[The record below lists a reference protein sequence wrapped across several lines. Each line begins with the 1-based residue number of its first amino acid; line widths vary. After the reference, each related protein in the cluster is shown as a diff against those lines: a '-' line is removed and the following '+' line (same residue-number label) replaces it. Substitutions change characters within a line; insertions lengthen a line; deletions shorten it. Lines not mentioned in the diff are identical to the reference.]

1 MIHAIVSWSLRNRFL
16 VACGALFII
25 AIGIFEVRRTPIDAI
40 PDLSENQVIVFADW
54 AGRSPQ
60 EVEDQITYPLS
71 VNLQGLAGVK
81 TVRANSM
88 FGFSLLTVIFDEK
101 IDNYFARTRILERL
115 NYLGDILPAGVVP
128 KLGPDATGLGWVY
141 QYYFDVDPSQS
152 LKGGYDLGELRA
164 VQDWFVRYQ
173 LNAVSGVA
181 EVAGIGGF
189 VRQYQ
194 IEVSSAKMR
203 AAKVTLQDVMDAVG
217 QSNLNVGG
225 KVIEE
230 NGMEFVVRGLGLV
243 ESAADLEKTVL
254 TSREGTP
261 IYLRDVATV
270 QIGGEFRRGALD
282 VAGREVVGGIVVMR
296 TGENAHEV
304 IQRVKEKIAQITPS
318 LPPGVTIKPFYDR
331 SELIDRT
338 IDTLKHA
345 LTEEIILVTLAHI
358 IFLFHFRSI
367 LIVTFPLPVS
377 ILISFILMRQFGIT
391 SNIMSLSGIAIAIG
405 VLVDAAIV
413 MTENVIRHCEQ
424 AEDRKRAPL
433 TKAETWE
440 VTLAASQQVG
450 RPIFFAM
457 AIIILAFVPVF
468 ALTGQEGKLFH
479 PLAFTKTFAM
489 IGSTLLAVTI
499 VPVLCAT
506 LVRGPFHSEDRNIIM
521 RLLLRVYEPVLDW
534 ALEHRRTVL
543 AGAAALLVAALVLAF
558 GLPLA
563 VRDRVPALR
572 GVAGIGSEFMPP
584 LNEGSLLFMPVLL
597 PQTSLTEVKRI
608 MAWQDRVIAATP
620 EVASVAGK
628 LGRSESA
635 TDPAPVE
642 MIETTIMLKPQ
653 IEWRKGMTKD
663 ALVTELSGK
672 LTQVPG
678 YVPGFLQPIE
688 NRILMLSTG
697 IRAQVGI
704 KILGDNLDALQ
715 NKAFEVERIVRDV
728 PGAVGVAPSR
738 LQGKP
743 YLEVAVNREAMA
755 RFGLRAAQL
764 LEVVEAGIG
773 GKNVTTTIEGR
784 QRFPI
789 QVRMA
794 RDERDDIERLGDLLV
809 ATPAGKYIPLGQLT
823 DIRRNLGASEIASE
837 NGRLRVFVQA
847 NVQGRDLGG
856 FVDEV
861 KRRIAQEIQLPK
873 GMTIEWSGQYE
884 NQLRAKRTLQFIVP
898 AVLVIIFLLLYIV
911 YHNAK
916 EAAHVILAVPF
927 ALTGGVFLQWLLGY
941 NFSVAVWVGY
951 IALFGTA
958 IQTGVV
964 MVVYLE
970 EAVERKKRELG
981 GTRSRAS
988 LTLVEGVAGG
998 GASAGEVGRAGA
1010 RPSEM
1015 TRADLLVAIKEGAR
1029 LRLRPKVMTVAT
1041 IVASLLPIMW
1051 STRTGAEVM
1060 KPLAT
1065 PVIGGMLSSL
1075 VHILIVT
1082 PVIFAW
1088 LRERELGSERGAGLS
1103 GSPVILPPG

>member
-1 MIHAIVSWSLRNRFL
+1 MIPRLIEWSLRNRFL
-16 VACGALFII
+16 VACAMLFIV
-25 AIGIFEVRRTPIDAI
+25 AMGIFELRRTPIDAI

-54 AGRSPQ
+54 PGRSPQ

-88 FGFSLLTVIFDEK
+88 FGFSLLTIIFDDK
-101 IDNYFARTRILERL
+101 IDNYFARTRVLERL
-115 NYLGDILPAGVVP
+115 NYLGDILPAGVTA
-128 KLGPDATGLGWVY
+128 KLGPDATGLGWVF
-141 QYYFDVDPSQS
+141 QYYLDVES
-152 LKGGYDLGELRA
+152 GAHDLGELRA

-173 LNAVSGVA
+173 LNAVPGVA
-181 EVAGIGGF
+181 EVASVGGF

-194 IEVSSAKMR
+194 IEVSSMKMR
-203 AAKVTLQDVMDAVG
+203 AAKVSLQEVMDAVG

-230 NGMEFVVRGLGLV
+230 NGMEFIVRGLGLIQ
-243 ESAADLEKTVL
+243 SIGDLEKTVL
-254 TSREGTP
+254 AEREGTP

-270 QIGGEFRRGALD
+270 QIGGDFRRGALD
-282 VAGREVVGGIVVMR
+282 VNGREVVGGIVVMR
-296 TGENAHEV
+296 TGENAREV
-304 IQRVKEKIAQITPS
+304 IARVKEKIAQIAPS
-318 LPPGVTIKPFYDR
+318 LPPGVTIKSFYDR

-413 MTENVIRHCEQ
+413 MTENVIRHCEE
-424 AEDRKRAPL
+424 AEARKGAPL
-433 TKAETWE
+433 IPGETFD
-440 VTLAASQQVG
+440 VVLTASKQVG

-499 VPVLCAT
+499 VPVLCAL
-506 LVRGPFHSEDRNIIM
+506 LVKGPFHSEEKNWVM
-521 RLLLRVYEPVLDW
+521 RGLLAIYNPALDW
-534 ALEHRRTVL
+534 ALTHRKTVL
-543 AGAAALLVAALVLAF
+543 AFAAIMLVSALALTQHM
-558 GLPLA
+558 G
-563 VRDRVPALR
+563 R
-572 GVAGIGSEFMPP
+572 EFMPP

-597 PQTSLTEVKRI
+597 PSTSLTEVKRI
-608 MAWQDRVIAATP
+608 MSWQDTVISQTP

-628 LGRSESA
+628 LGRAESP

-642 MIETTIMLKPQ
+642 MIETTIMLKPER
-653 IEWRKGMTKD
+653 EWRAGMTKD
-663 ALVTELSGK
+663 ALIAELTQK

-704 KILGDNLDALQ
+704 KVLGANLDALQ
-715 NKAFEVERIVRDV
+715 AKAFEIEKIVREI

-738 LQGKP
+738 VQGKP
-743 YLEVAVNREAMA
+743 YLEIAVNRESAA
-755 RFGLRAAQL
+755 RYGLRAQQIL
-764 LEVVEAGIG
+764 DVVEAGLG

-789 QVRMA
+789 QVRVA
-794 RDERDDIERLGDLLV
+794 RDERDDIERLGDVLV
-809 ATPAGKYIPLGQLT
+809 ATPAGKQIPLGQLAS
-823 DIRRNLGASEIASE
+823 ISRNTGPSEIASE

-856 FVDEV
+856 FVEEAR
-861 KRRIAQEIQLPK
+861 RRIANEIKLPD

-884 NQLRAKRTLQFIVP
+884 NQIRAKRTLQLIVP
-898 AVLVIIFLLLYIV
+898 AVLCIIFLLLYIV
-911 YHNAK
+911 YGSAK

-927 ALTGGVFLQWLLGY
+927 ALTGGVFLQYLLGY

-970 EAVERKKRELG
+970 EALARKRAER
-981 GTRSRAS
+981 
-988 LTLVEGVAGG
+988 
-998 GASAGEVGRAGA
+998 GEEF
-1010 RPSEM
+1010 S
-1015 TRADLLVAIKEGAR
+1015 RADLLDAIKEGAR

-1065 PVIGGMLSSL
+1065 PVIGGMVSSL
-1075 VHILIVT
+1075 LHILIVT

-1088 LRERELGSERGAGLS
+1088 LREREIRGARESRVLVGASRPDGLS
-1103 GSPVILPPG
+1103 